1 MKFLPVIVLLLSA
14 CVSRETTLVTQQRDT
29 DQKLYQLESLR
40 LQRDMLETERLK
52 LWATPSSS
60 SSTSYIRRRTR

>member
-1 MKFLPVIVLLLSA
+1 MRLLLLVLLPLSA
-14 CVSRETTLVTQQRDT
+14 CISREAIVVTQQRDL

-52 LWATPSSS
+52 LWTTPSSPGYS
-60 SSTSYIRRRTR
+60 RRRTR